1 VEPGSSPPRPEPRA
15 RPATTS
21 VGGETL
27 PSLFAAAW
35 PRDRRE
41 AFGLG
46 CYIGQLVTIFGI
58 ALSYA
63 VLSIGALTALWAARG
78 RASIASRLRTPGAA
92 VVLVPLGAYLVLT
105 AASVVLSYRPAR
117 SLDGLVDL
125 LTLSPLVLGLLFVR
139 GERRVRLVA
148 TCLVL
153 LGVGLAAYGFLES
166 LVGKGG
172 LELDRRIHGPFSHYQ
187 TLAGVLLPC
196 DLLALASLAHR
207 PSPRRFLT
215 WGALLLVSAALV
227 LGLTRGAWVAL
238 AVALLLLLLLRSPR
252 ALLWVAP
259 VAVVLLLVAP
269 LRVVERAASIFD
281 PYDSS
286 NYDRLCMAWTG
297 LLMIEERPL
306 FGVGPNMVEE
316 LYPIYRHPTAPRLER
331 PHLHNTFLQV
341 AAERGVPALGAL
353 VALFAGSAVL
363 AWRGFR
369 REGGFR
375 GARADLWVGAL
386 LGMVAFAVAG
396 LFEDN
401 WGDTEVQR
409 ILLFL
414 LVVPVC
420 LESPSEAE
428 PEPEVT

>member
-1 VEPGSSPPRPEPRA
+1 MEPGISHPRPEPLPRVTTRA
-15 RPATTS
+15 G
-21 VGGETL
+21 GGETL
-27 PSLFAAAW
+27 RSLFAAAW

-63 VLSIGALTALWAARG
+63 VLCLGALTAPWATRG
-78 RASIASRLRTPGAA
+78 RASLVARLRSPSAA

-105 AASVVLSYRPAR
+105 AFSVALSYRPAR
-117 SLDGLVDL
+117 SFDALADL
-125 LTLSPLVLGLLFVR
+125 LALSPLVLGLLFVR

-148 TCLVL
+148 VCLVL

-166 LVGKGG
+166 FVGEGG
-172 LELDRRIHGPFSHYQ
+172 LELDRRIRGPFSHYQ
-187 TLAGVLLPC
+187 TLAGVLLLC
-196 DLLALASLAHR
+196 DLVALASLAHR
-207 PSPRRFLT
+207 PSPRRFLM

-252 ALLWVAP
+252 ALLWAAP

-306 FGVGPNMVEE
+306 LGVGPGMVEE
-316 LYPIYRHPTAPRLER
+316 LYPIYRHPTAPRLQR

-341 AAERGVPALGAL
+341 AAERGLPALVAL
-353 VALFAGSAVL
+353 VALFAGSAGL

-386 LGMVAFAVAG
+386 LGVVAFSVAG

-414 LVVPVC
+414 LIVPIC
-420 LESPSEAE
+420 LESGPQPAL
-428 PEPEVT
+428 EPEVT